1 MSAQALNFENL
12 DGGTGVALSKEELYM
27 AVLTEYLKTS
37 TKKEGKARCVSVH
50 NKLLEAVSST
60 IFTTNKE

>member
-27 AVLTEYLKTS
+27 AVLTEYLKNEYQEGRQS
-37 TKKEGKARCVSVH
+37 TMCFCAQSSRPIK
-50 NKLLEAVSST
+50 NKLS
-60 IFTTNKE
+60 